1 MTICEEGAL
10 LPPDTEDRVDAGGL
24 SVDSGVQ
31 VALIALGPV
40 YSHGLGSGLTAAGL
54 RCTVLRTAAE
64 LAHLLV
70 SGARVVAV
78 LPQGRQ
84 RRAARAAG
92 PAGPAGRGAHA
103 DAGVRPRLRR
113 GAAGRGGATGA
124 FVHDAELGHVVRT
137 VQCAGLGLTLL
148 PVAVARALN
157 RPSVSGSPELGA
169 RDLEYLRTLANGATV
184 AGLARR
190 YGYSE
195 REMYR
200 LLSSVYRQ
208 LGAQN
213 RTEALLLAQ
222 RFGLL
227 GEET

>member
-1 MTICEEGAL
+1 MR
-10 LPPDTEDRVDAGGL
+10 PPDTEDRADAGGL
-24 SVDSGVQ
+24 SVDSGVH

-40 YSHGLGSGLTAAGL
+40 YSHGLRSGLTAAGL
-54 RCTVLRTAAE
+54 RCSVLRTAAE
-64 LAHLLV
+64 LAELLV
-70 SGARVVAV
+70 PGVRVVAV
-78 LPQGRQ
+78 LPQ
-84 RRAARAAG
+84 
-92 PAGPAGRGAHA
+92 
-103 DAGVRPRLRR
+103 DD
-113 GAAGRGGATGA
+113 GAALPAPQDTRVRLAVVHMLTQGSVEAYAEALRAGATGA
-124 FVHDAELGHVVRT
+124 FLHDAELGHVVRT

-169 RDLEYLRTLANGATV
+169 RDLEFLRTLANGATV

-190 YGYSE
+190 YGCSE